1 LALGLIGKKIGMTQ
15 IFSPEGEVI
24 PVTLLKVGP
33 CAVVQKKTVT
43 KDGYS
48 AIQLGFA
55 EKKLEKL
62 TKPYQGHFR
71 KLNGKAYSVLKEFRI
86 DKVDSYEVGEEI
98 AVEIFELGERVE
110 VSGFSRGKG
119 FAGNVKRWGFSR
131 GPMSHGSK
139 FHRAVGSSGMS
150 AYPGKVLRGK
160 KMPGHMGSQRVTV
173 RSLEI
178 VDKSEQENI
187 ISVKGAVPG
196 GRNGVVTVC
205 KLKG

>member
-1 LALGLIGKKIGMTQ
+1 MALGLIGKKIGMTQ

-33 CAVVQKKTVT
+33 CTVVQKKTVT

-48 AIQLGFA
+48 ALQLGFA

-62 TKPYQGHFR
+62 TKPHQGHFK

-86 DKVDSYEVGEEI
+86 DMADSYEVGEEI
-98 AVEIFELGERVE
+98 AVGIFELGERVE

-187 ISVKGAVPG
+187 IFVKGAVPG